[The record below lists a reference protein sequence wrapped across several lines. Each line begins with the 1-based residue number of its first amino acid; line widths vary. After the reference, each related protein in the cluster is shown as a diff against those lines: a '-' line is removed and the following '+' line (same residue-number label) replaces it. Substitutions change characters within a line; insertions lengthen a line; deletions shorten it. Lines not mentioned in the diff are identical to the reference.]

1 MVLDRQKSLSIPFF
15 TTGGKLPVTKPFS
28 ISANGTQATDSF
40 EHKLILVAI
49 KAAAKHF
56 KTAAHIRILNRSLW
70 VFASR

>member
-1 MVLDRQKSLSIPFF
+1 MVR
-15 TTGGKLPVTKPFS
+15 T
-28 ISANGTQATDSF
+28 SAFGTQATDGF